1 MRWVLPLGIGAGA
14 GCRVESPPRPRLLP
28 SLLPPVLRS
37 VHTAALRAVHTAV
50 LRSVHMAVQHDSD
63 SDSDNDSDD
72 DETDGNALLEHREVR
87 GTRAAAANMDHPP
100 T

>member
-1 MRWVLPLGIGAGA
+1 
-14 GCRVESPPRPRLLP
+14 
-28 SLLPPVLRS
+28 
-37 VHTAALRAVHTAV
+37 
-50 LRSVHMAVQHDSD
+50 MAVQHDSD

-100 T
+100 A